1 MDGITDAPMRALV
14 GEWGCFSYCVTE
26 FVRVSGEA
34 LPAKVFRRE
43 VPELENGGQTVTGL
57 PVQVQILGGHP
68 ERMAQSALAAVRAG
82 AKSIDI
88 NFGCP
93 SPTVNGNDGGASLL
107 KTPCRIREVVRAV
120 RDAVPEDVVVS
131 AKLRLGWESIDDIF
145 ENAPMAVEG
154 GAAWLTLHAR
164 TRTQRYEPP
173 VFWPHLGRV
182 REMVGVPVVANGD
195 IFAFDDFLKCREVTG
210 CEHFMIGRGALAT
223 PGLASKL
230 GLELG
235 TGTGL
240 ETLDW
245 VERLERLIYWCNA
258 FHPGTDRRTL
268 ARLKQWLNVAY
279 RHGGYDAFQQVKRAE
294 SVSEVMSR
302 LRSQYHY
309 HEELN

>member
-1 MDGITDAPMRALV
+1 MRALV

-26 FVRVSGEA
+26 FVRVSGEP
-34 LPAKVFRRE
+34 LPANVFRRE
-43 VPELENGGQTVTGL
+43 VPELANGGLTVTGL
-57 PVQVQILGGHP
+57 PVQVQILGGDP
-68 ERMAQSALAAVRAG
+68 ERMALSALAAVRAG
-82 AKSIDI
+82 ARSIDI

-107 KTPCRIREVVRAV
+107 RSPCRIRDVVRAV
-120 RDAVPEDVVVS
+120 RDALPAEVSVS

-154 GAAWLTLHAR
+154 GASWLTLHAR

-182 REMVGVPVVANGD
+182 REMVGVPVIANGD
-195 IFAFDDFLKCREVTG
+195 IFSYEDFLRCREETG

-223 PGLASKL
+223 PGLASKI

-235 TGTGL
+235 LG
-240 ETLDW
+240 ERAEPLDW
-245 VERLERLIYWCNA
+245 TERLERLIYWCEQ

-268 ARLKQWLNVAY
+268 ARLKQWLNIGY
-279 RHGGYDAFQQVKRAE
+279 RHGGYDAFQRVKRAANVTE
-294 SVSEVMSR
+294 LMSTLTPNSVNNETKT
-302 LRSQYHY
+302 LA
-309 HEELN
+309 

>member
-43 VPELENGGQTVTGL
+43 VPELENEGRTVTGL

-68 ERMAQSALAAVRAG
+68 ERMAQSAMAAVRAG

-107 KTPCRIREVVRAV
+107 RTPCRIREVVRAV
-120 RDAVPEDVVVS
+120 RDALPAEVPVS
-131 AKLRLGWESIDDIF
+131 AKLRLGWESIDDVF

-154 GAAWLTLHAR
+154 GASWLTLHAR

-182 REMVGVPVVANGD
+182 RELVGVPVVANGD
-195 IFAFDDFLKCREVTG
+195 IFSFEDFLKCREVTG
-210 CEHFMIGRGALAT
+210 CEHFMIGRGGLAT
-223 PGLASKL
+223 PGLASRI

-235 TGTGL
+235 LGTGM
-240 ETLDW
+240 EPLDW
-245 VERLERLIYWCNA
+245 VERLQRLIYWCEQ

-268 ARLKQWLNVAY
+268 ARLKQWLNIAH
-279 RHGGYDAFQQVKRAE
+279 RHGDFHGFQAVKRAE
-294 SVSEVMSR
+294 TIYELMQGIKS
-302 LRSQYHY
+302 YHA
-309 HEELN
+309 

>member
-26 FVRVSGEA
+26 FVRVSSEA

-43 VPELENGGQTVTGL
+43 VPELANGGRTVTGL
-57 PVQVQILGGHP
+57 PVQVQILGGDP
-68 ERMAQSALAAVRAG
+68 ERMALSAVAAVRAG
-82 AKSIDI
+82 ARAIDI

-107 KTPCRIREVVRAV
+107 KSPCRIRDVVRAV
-120 RDAVPEDVVVS
+120 RDAVPSEIPVS

-182 REMVGVPVVANGD
+182 RKLVGVPVVANGD
-195 IFAFDDFLKCREVTG
+195 IFSLDEFRKCRETTG
-210 CEHFMIGRGALAT
+210 CEHFMLGRGALAT
-223 PGLASKL
+223 PGLSTAVAGEL
-230 GLELG
+230 GLG
-235 TGTGL
+235 TGI
-240 ETLDW
+240 EPSEW
-245 VERLERLIYWCNA
+245 QERLERLIYWCEE
-258 FHPGTDRRTL
+258 FHPGTERRTL
-268 ARLKQWLNVAY
+268 ARLKQWLNIAH
-279 RHGGYDAFQQVKRAE
+279 RHGSYDAFQKVKRAE
-294 SVSEVMSR
+294 AVA
-302 LRSQYHY
+302 
-309 HEELN
+309 ELMDGLITIS

>member
-26 FVRVSGEA
+26 FVRVSGEP

-43 VPELENGGQTVTGL
+43 VPELANGGRTTTGL

-68 ERMAQSALAAVRAG
+68 DRMAVSAVAAVKAG

-120 RDAVPEDVVVS
+120 RDAVPMQVPVS

-164 TRTQRYEPP
+164 TRTQRYDPP

-195 IFAFDDFLKCREVTG
+195 IFTFDDFLKCREVTG

-223 PGLASKL
+223 PGLATQIASDL
-230 GLELG
+230 GLEAG
-235 TGTGL
+235 
-240 ETLDW
+240 EDPNDW
-245 VERLERLIYWCNA
+245 EGRLQRLIYWCNE
-258 FHPGTDRRTL
+258 FHPNTDRRTL
-268 ARLKQWLNVAY
+268 ARLKQWLNIAH
-279 RHGGYDAFQQVKRAE
+279 RHGGYDAFQRVKRSE
-294 SVSEVMSR
+294 SVAELMRSLHKSESVR
-302 LRSQYHY
+302 
-309 HEELN
+309 